1 MSTAFVA
8 VSIATMGGRPNCVS
22 SRARFVAG
30 SLLPSCCLVAPVAP
44 VEVLDVVELVE
55 LIQWARVFFNMVT
68 YSFIGVNVL
77 VACTFVPRL
86 KALICCIRC
95 TSPHKGGATELL

>member
-30 SLLPSCCLVAPVAP
+30 SLLPSCCLVELAELA
-44 VEVLDVVELVE
+44 ELADLADLVE

-77 VACTFVPRL
+77 VACKFVPRL

-95 TSPHKGGATELL
+95 TSPHNGGATELL

>member
-30 SLLPSCCLVAPVAP
+30 SLLQSCCLVELAELA
-44 VEVLDVVELVE
+44 ELAELVELVA

-77 VACTFVPRL
+77 VACKFVPRL

-95 TSPHKGGATELL
+95 TSPHNGGATELL

>member
-30 SLLPSCCLVAPVAP
+30 SLLPSCCLVELAELA
-44 VEVLDVVELVE
+44 ELAELVELVA

-77 VACTFVPRL
+77 VACKFVPRL

-95 TSPHKGGATELL
+95 TSPHNGGATELL